1 MARLLE
7 VVDRAGGYTF
17 GSTEASADYIWTS
30 ATRTGW
36 ASDID
41 IHDIQERWIDYKDEY
56 DAKEREDLARQ
67 AKEQADAADKME
79 M

>member
-7 VVDRAGGYTF
+7 AIDRAGGYMF

-36 ASDID
+36 ASDVTV
-41 IHDIQERWIDYKDEY
+41 HDIQERWIDHKDEL
-56 DAKEREDLARQ
+56 DELEREEWRQ
-67 AKEQADAADKME
+67 QANKQNDTMEQRTE
-79 M
+79 

>member
-7 VVDRAGGYTF
+7 AIDRATGYMF

-36 ASDID
+36 ASDLRD
-41 IHDIQERWIDYKDEY
+41 FDVQERWIDYKEEYDEY
-56 DAKEREDLARQ
+56 EREQWKQQGMGFSD
-67 AKEQADAADKME
+67 DKKGQ
-79 M
+79 

>member
-7 VVDRAGGYTF
+7 AVDRAGGYMF

-36 ASDID
+36 ASDITVN
-41 IHDIQERWIDYKDEY
+41 DIQERWIDYKDEY
-56 DAKEREDLARQ
+56 DAKEREEWARQ
-67 AKEQADAADKME
+67 PNEEAEGADEMKM
-79 M
+79 